1 MDVKAMLLTQARTQA
16 RRPPGYASQ
25 LLKRIW
31 RYRMVYLI
39 LLPGLVYFAVFR
51 YGPLYIAQIAF
62 KNFEPLLG
70 VTESPWVGLEN
81 FIYFFH
87 SYYFSQLIT
96 NTLIISAAK
105 LIFGI
110 PPAIILAIAIS
121 EARFLKLARLTQ
133 TVVYLPHF
141 LSWVV
146 MFGVLLALLSPSEG
160 LVNQVIGRAGGQ
172 PIDFLTDPNWFRSII
187 VSSDIWK
194 ETGWSAII
202 YLAALLAIDPTQY
215 EAAAIDGASRWRRVW
230 HVSLPGIR
238 DVIVLVTLLR
248 LGNILDA
255 GFTQIWVLYSVPV
268 YSVGDVIDTW
278 VYRQGLLNF
287 QFSLATAVGLF
298 KGVIGLLLI
307 VVANR
312 AAKRF
317 AGSSLY

>member
-1 MDVKAMLLTQARTQA
+1 MDVKAMLPVKA
-16 RRPPGYASQ
+16 RRSPGYMGQ

-39 LLPGLVYFAVFR
+39 LLPGLVYFGIFR

-70 VTESPWVGLEN
+70 VTGSPWVGLEN

-87 SYYFSQLIT
+87 SYYFSELIT

-146 MFGVLLALLSPSEG
+146 MLGVLLALLSPSEG
-160 LVNQVIGRAGGQ
+160 LVNQAIGKAGVQ

-215 EAAAIDGASRWRRVW
+215 EAAAIDGASRWRRIW
-230 HVSLPGIR
+230 HVSLPGIK

-255 GFTQIWVLYSVPV
+255 GFEQIWVLYSVPV
-268 YSVGDVIDTW
+268 YNVGDVIDTW

>member
-1 MDVKAMLLTQARTQA
+1 
-16 RRPPGYASQ
+16 
-25 LLKRIW
+25 
-31 RYRMVYLI
+31 MVYMI
-39 LLPGLVYFAVFR
+39 LLPGLLYFAVFR

-62 KNFEPLLG
+62 KDFQPLLG
-70 VTESPWVGLEN
+70 ATASPWVGLEN
-81 FIYFFH
+81 FLTFFH
-87 SYYFSQLIT
+87 SYYFSQLLT
-96 NTLIISAAK
+96 NTLIISGAK
-105 LIFGI
+105 LLFGV
-110 PPAIILAIAIS
+110 PPAIILAIALS

-133 TVVYLPHF
+133 TVAYLPHF

-146 MFGVLLALLSPSEG
+146 MFGVLLGLLSPGEG
-160 LVNQVIGRAGGQ
+160 LVNQAVGSAGVQ
-172 PIDFLTDPNWFRSII
+172 PIDFLTDPNWFRAIL

-194 ETGWSAII
+194 ETGWGAII

-230 HVSLPGIR
+230 HVSLPGIK

-255 GFTQIWVLYSVPV
+255 GFAQIFVLYSLPV

-287 QFSLATAVGLF
+287 QFGLATAVGLF

-312 AAKRF
+312 VAKRL